1 MDPKSSKDPF
11 ANVEHVDT
19 MELVVHHTELPET
32 TPSRLID
39 KTLDKIGGLASW
51 LWVAVMIVILVSV
64 ISRYVFGRGS
74 IMLEEIQWHL
84 YGIAWLVGLSYTMVH
99 DDHVRVD
106 VLHERLSLR
115 AQVWI
120 EFLGI
125 LLLLLP
131 VLLMFLY
138 DSVPYF
144 LASSETNERALAPDG
159 LPARWA
165 LKFFIPLAVLL
176 LMAAAVSRLLRC
188 TALLFGLPRAR
199 KGHEPG

>member
-1 MDPKSSKDPF
+1 MEPESRKDPY

-39 KTLDKIGGLASW
+39 KALDKIGSLASW
-51 LWVAVMIVILVSV
+51 LWVAIMIVILVSV

-84 YGIAWLVGLSYTMVH
+84 YGVAWLIGLSYTLVH

-106 VLHERLSLR
+106 VLHERLSLK

-131 VLLMFLY
+131 FLLIFLY

-144 LASSETNERALAPDG
+144 LSSYEINERALAPDG

-165 LKFFIPLAVLL
+165 LKFFIPFAVLL
-176 LMAAAVSRLLRC
+176 LIVAAVSRLLRC
-188 TALLFGLPRAR
+188 TALLFGVPH
-199 KGHEPG
+199 GHKSKKSD